1 MFFPTL
7 QTNFHTF
14 QSLLKSGSASQP
26 QTDKSGPDGERVTRK
41 ERERERERGK
51 NRPETQKRRQ
61 SANCLN
67 SWLLLRVQQR
77 CSLGG
82 MEQKQQQQQQQTLF
96 KNQQPGLM
104 KFAFRRQ
111 RKGRFCGKYS

>member
-41 ERERERERGK
+41 ERERERGK

-82 MEQKQQQQQQQTLF
+82 HGAEAAAAAANPFQKSTTWVNEVCFSPAAQ
-96 KNQQPGLM
+96 
-104 KFAFRRQ
+104 
-111 RKGRFCGKYS
+111 GKVLWKV